1 METDMSIYK
10 KRLDEYKNEIIKAT
24 EKRNY
29 MVAEREK
36 LIESLKDMGVSYDS
50 VEDKLSEL
58 AEEKEKLE
66 LVLKTGLDE
75 IEEILNLGGDNAWL
89 CR

>member
-75 IEEILNLGGDNAWL
+75 IEEILNLGGDNA
-89 CR
+89 